1 MAQVKIPFDEKEAV
15 RYFGAKKDD
24 REAARLVDEAFIA
37 LRNEVQPRAV
47 KRRLSC
53 RVTPLV
59 TAGWAAWNLRAA
71 RSLKAASLPTTF
83 WAVRK

>member
-53 RVTPLV
+53 RVTPPCD
-59 TAGWAAWNLRAA
+59 GG
-71 RSLKAASLPTTF
+71 SLKATSLPTTF